1 MGRGSIQ
8 VNARSRLDVLI
19 YLDTNEWQVAGI
31 TTALSSLDRGMSMA
45 HSRVSEWVTSWETC
59 RERPAPKRV

>member
-31 TTALSSLDRGMSMA
+31 TTAA
-45 HSRVSEWVTSWETC
+45 
-59 RERPAPKRV
+59 